1 VPSILERVTTA
12 LADRYRIERELG
24 QGGMATIYLAE
35 DLKHKR
41 KVALKVLKPEL
52 AAVLGAERFVQEIT
66 TTASLQHPHI
76 LPLFDSGTADGFLYY
91 VMPFIQGETLRDKL
105 KRETQLGV
113 NEAVKIATDVADA
126 LHYAHQQGVIHRDI
140 KPENILLA
148 NGRPMVAD
156 FGIAL
161 AVSAAAGG
169 RMTETGLSLG
179 TPHYMSPE
187 QATAEKEITARSDIY
202 SLASVLYETLAGQPP
217 HLGGSAQQIIMKI
230 IAEPVAPVTTLRKSV
245 PPNVADAL
253 ARALE
258 KLPADRFNSAAEF
271 AAALGDRQ
279 FTSATSATRPAH
291 AREWLSDTRSRISL
305 VAIAALLVIAV
316 MARGFRSGAGA
327 PDADQPP
334 MFVRLPLQPGDTL
347 VGIRTNADRPSRTA
361 IAISPDGRT
370 LAYISRR
377 AGARQLF
384 LRPLSG
390 ETATPI
396 AGTDGAESPFF
407 SPDGQ
412 HLAFWSGGRLRRVPV
427 IGGPATEIAAIPRI
441 TGGSWSDADRI
452 AVGTDIAGII
462 IFSATGATPPDTVL
476 GPGAS
481 LPHFLPGGEALLFS
495 QRSLG
500 LGFAEMRIEA
510 LTLESG
516 ARKLLV
522 QDGADGR
529 YVPTGHLVF
538 GRDGTL
544 LAVPFEPASLSVV
557 GSPVVV
563 LSDVMQSLNGGMAVD
578 ITAAL
583 QVAISPL
590 GHLVYL
596 TGGVTPDR
604 ARPLAWLDRQGRATP
619 IPAAGNRPFF
629 AMRLSPDDR
638 QAVATTMGK
647 VAGVHVIDFDRGSVQ
662 TLEVRDFQL
671 WPLWSP
677 DGKRV
682 VHHATL
688 RDSVSLMWSP
698 ADGSRPPTAI
708 AADKVIDGDPAFWS
722 LDSTKLYVVPP
733 FGGDGCLHELSLS
746 DGSRKRVQELPRG
759 CYDPALSPDGK
770 WIVYSAQEQGSG
782 RRAVFVQPWPALD
795 RKWNVSEPGGRTPV
809 WTRNGRELI
818 YTVALATDSAGDIHQ
833 RVMSVQVGAGPDFTF
848 GLAREL
854 FTAVF
859 EHSYPLRAFDVTRD
873 GSRFLVAIG
882 RRISAPA
889 GEPRMIVNWFTELK
903 QLSVP
908 STAR

>member
-1 VPSILERVTTA
+1 MFSPPDRLTAA

-24 QGGMATIYLAE
+24 QGGMATVFLAE

-52 AAVLGAERFVQEIT
+52 AAVLGADRFVQEIT

-76 LPLFDSGTADGFLYY
+76 LPLFDSGTADGFLFY
-91 VMPFIQGETLRDKL
+91 VMPFIEGETLRDKL
-105 KRETQLGV
+105 NRETQLGV
-113 NEAVKIATDVADA
+113 DEAVRIAREVADA
-126 LHYAHQQGVIHRDI
+126 LHYAHGKGVIHRDI
-140 KPENILLA
+140 KPENILIQ

-187 QATAEKEITARSDIY
+187 QATAEKEITARSDVY

-258 KLPADRFNSAAEF
+258 KLPADRFHSAADF

-279 FTSATSATRPAH
+279 FTSATSAARSAP
-291 AREWLSDTRSRISL
+291 AREWLSDTRSRIA
-305 VAIAALLVIAV
+305 VGAIAALIIIAV
-316 MARGFRSGAGA
+316 LARGFGSRARA
-327 PDADQPP
+327 PVADQPP
-334 MFVRLPLQPGDTL
+334 MFVRLALPAGDTL
-347 VGIRTNADRPSRTA
+347 VGNRSNGDRPSRTA
-361 IAISPDGRT
+361 IAISPDGST
-370 LAYISRR
+370 LAYVSRR
-377 AGARQLF
+377 NGVRQLF
-384 LRPLSG
+384 LRPLAG
-390 ETATPI
+390 EAVTPI

-407 SPDGQ
+407 SPSGQ
-412 HLAFWSGGRLRRVPV
+412 HLGFWSGGRLKRVPV
-427 IGGPATEIAAIPRI
+427 SGGTATEIAAVSRI
-441 TGGSWSDADRI
+441 TGGSWSDDDRI
-452 AVGTDIAGII
+452 AVGTGIAGII

-476 GPGAS
+476 GPGAN
-481 LPHFLPGGEALLFS
+481 LPHFLPGGEALLFT

-500 LGFAEMRIEA
+500 PGFAEMRIEA
-510 LTLESG
+510 FTFESG
-516 ARKLLV
+516 ARKILV

-538 GRDGTL
+538 GRVGTL
-544 LAVPFEPASLSVV
+544 LAVPFDSASLSVA
-557 GSPVVV
+557 GSPVVL
-563 LSDVMQSLNGGMAVD
+563 LSDVMQALNGGTAPDV
-578 ITAAL
+578 TAAL

-619 IPAAGNRPFF
+619 ITAAGNRPFF
-629 AMRLSPDDR
+629 AMRLSPDGR

-647 VAGVHVIDFDRGSVQ
+647 VAGVHVIDFDRGNVQ

-682 VHHATL
+682 VHHGTL

-698 ADGSRPPTAI
+698 SDGSRPPTAI
-708 AADKVIDGDPAFWS
+708 AADKVIDGGPAFWS
-722 LDSTKLYVVPP
+722 PDSTKLYIVPP
-733 FGGDGCLHELSLS
+733 FGGDGCLLELNLS
-746 DGSRKRVQELPRG
+746 DGSSTRVPELPRE
-759 CYDPALSPDGK
+759 CDDPILSPNGK
-770 WIVYSAQEQGSG
+770 WIAYSAQEQGSD
-782 RRAVFVQPWPALD
+782 RREVFVQPWPALD
-795 RKWNVSEPGGRTPV
+795 RKWNVSVTGGRTPV
-809 WTRNGRELI
+809 WTRNGRELVF
-818 YTVALATDSAGDIHQ
+818 TVALATDTPGDIPQ
-833 RVMSVQVGAGPDFTF
+833 RVMSVPVGAGPDFTF
-848 GLAREL
+848 DPAREL

-859 EHSYPLRAFDVTRD
+859 EYSNPLRSFDVTKD

-882 RRISAPA
+882 QRVSAPA

-903 QLSVP
+903 RLSVR
-908 STAR
+908 SSVR